1 MCILNL
7 AVMEGL
13 IEIMTFEQ
21 RLKEGVKGT
30 AHLAVWGQTFQ
41 LGGTTSAKALRQE
54 HVNCIQS

>member
-1 MCILNL
+1 
-7 AVMEGL
+7 MEGL

-30 AHLAVWGQTFQ
+30 AHLAIWGQTFQ

-54 HVNCIQS
+54 HVNCVQS